1 MLLLYTRLFG
11 RNLTFSESNARPNQL
26 KLSKSETELE
36 REGSAQLRHTKVTEE
51 IRHIQQVYYLER
63 RLFL

>member
-1 MLLLYTRLFG
+1 MLLVYTRLFG
-11 RNLTFSESNARPNQL
+11 RDMTFPKSTARPNQL
-26 KLSKSETELE
+26 TFSKSETDAE
-36 REGSAQLRHTKVTEE
+36 REGSSHLRHTHLTEE